1 MEGRWAEKWWDILP
15 GEEPLILGRCNY
27 DTLSPK
33 HCGNVA
39 EMEQGFAD
47 EAVVVVKLS
56 ADEVAVTLLRVKH
69 SESNKDAG
77 DEERNTKAKLK
88 IY

>member
-39 EMEQGFAD
+39 VMEQGLAD
-47 EAVVVVKLS
+47 EAVVIVKLN
-56 ADEVAVTLLRVKH
+56 ANEVAVT
-69 SESNKDAG
+69 
-77 DEERNTKAKLK
+77 
-88 IY
+88 

>member
-33 HCGNVA
+33 HGGNVA
-39 EMEQGFAD
+39 AMEQGFAD
-47 EAVVVVKLS
+47 EAVVIVKLS
-56 ADEVAVTLLRVKH
+56 ANEVVVT
-69 SESNKDAG
+69 
-77 DEERNTKAKLK
+77 
-88 IY
+88 